1 MAATGTIPQ
10 PGLTAGRPTASR
22 VGARLPHG
30 WPIYALFVGF
40 PVWWFLGLGSF
51 IWPIMAVPMGF
62 SLLARERVR
71 VPKGFGLYLLF
82 MMWMLASALQINGP
96 DRMIGFAFRALLYS
110 SAGITGLYVYNS
122 PKRLLPTNTLVKIM
136 ATFWVIVVM
145 GGLLGIMAP
154 TLEFSTL
161 MEKLIPGRLLAN
173 EFVATLV
180 HPTTAQI
187 QTFLGYEVPRP
198 RAPFVYTN
206 DWGGNYALLVP
217 FLVAAWSQI
226 RSLARRN
233 LLRLLAVV
241 SLLPVVFSLNR
252 MLWLCLVVTAI
263 YASLRFAMRGRKGG
277 VQGVLSFAIVF
288 VMVLSFGPTRQLIDD
303 RIATPHSNQGRTILY
318 KEAADSVQ
326 KSPLLGYGGPRP
338 SQANPNLPSVGTQG
352 QFWLVLFSH
361 GIPGALLF
369 VSFFACACWRT
380 RRARSPMAL
389 WCHVVVVLALVQM
402 PFYGLLPSQLNII
415 MIAIAIASREA
426 DDPDPE
432 VEVTFVERAT
442 PRRDD
447 VVVVAAPVTNG
458 RAHPGLN
465 PANGNG
471 SSEGHEPP
479 L

>member
-1 MAATGTIPQ
+1 MAATGIIPH
-10 PGLTAGRPTASR
+10 PGVTAVRSR
-22 VGARLPHG
+22 TARLPYA
-30 WPIYALFVGF
+30 WPLYALFLGF
-40 PVWWFLGLGSF
+40 PVWWLLGLGSF
-51 IWPIMAVPMGF
+51 VWPIMAVPMGF

-71 VPKGFGLYLLF
+71 FPRGFGLYILF
-82 MMWMLASALQINGP
+82 FMWMLASALEINGP
-96 DRMIGFAFRALLYS
+96 DWMIGFAFRALLYG
-110 SAGITGLYVYNS
+110 SAGITGLYVYNA
-122 PKRLLPTNTLVKIM
+122 PARLLPTRLVVRIM
-136 ATFWVIVVM
+136 ALFWCIVVA
-145 GGLLGIMAP
+145 GGLLGIAAP

-206 DWGGNYALLVP
+206 DWGGNYALLIP
-217 FLVAAWSQI
+217 FLIAAWSQI

-233 LLRLLAVV
+233 LVRGLAVV

-252 MLWLCLVVTAI
+252 MLWFCLVVTAF
-263 YASLRFAMRGRKGG
+263 YASFRFAMRGRKGG

-318 KEAADSVQ
+318 KEAAESVQ
-326 KSPLLGYGGPRP
+326 QSPLLGYGAPRP
-338 SQANPNLPSVGTQG
+338 SQSNPNLPSVGTQG

-361 GIPGALLF
+361 GVPGALLF
-369 VSFFACACWRT
+369 VSFFAYACWRT

-415 MIAIAIASREA
+415 MVAIALASREA
-426 DDPDPE
+426 VDPDVDE
-432 VEVTFVERAT
+432 VPPVRAQR
-442 PRRDD
+442 PIDD

-471 SSEGHEPP
+471 SSGDHGSPV
-479 L
+479 

>member
-1 MAATGTIPQ
+1 MAATGTIPH
-10 PGLTAGRPTASR
+10 PGVTAVRSR
-22 VGARLPHG
+22 TARLPYA
-30 WPIYALFVGF
+30 WPLYALFVGF

-51 IWPIMAVPMGF
+51 VWPIMAAPMGF

-71 VPKGFGLYLLF
+71 VPRGFGLYLLF
-82 MMWMLASALQINGP
+82 FMWMLASALQINGP
-96 DRMIGFAFRALLYS
+96 DRMIGFAFRAMLYG
-110 SAGITGLYVYNS
+110 SAGITCLYVYNA
-122 PKRLLPTNTLVKIM
+122 PKRLLPASTIVRIM
-136 ATFWVIVVM
+136 AFFWVVVVA
-145 GGLLGIMAP
+145 GGLLGILAP
-154 TLEFSTL
+154 TWEFSTL

-187 QTFLGYEVPRP
+187 QTFLGYGVPRP

-217 FLVAAWSQI
+217 FLVAGWSQM
-226 RSLARRN
+226 RSLFRRN
-233 LLRLLAVV
+233 MIRVLAVV

-252 MLWLCLVVTAI
+252 MLWLCLVVTAV
-263 YASLRFAMRGRKGG
+263 YASMRFAMRGRKGG
-277 VQGVLSFAIVF
+277 VQGVLAFAAVF
-288 VMVLSFGPTRQLIDD
+288 LMVFTFGPTRQLIDD
-303 RIATPHSNQGRTILY
+303 RIATPHSNQGRSILY
-318 KEAADSVQ
+318 KEAADSVE

-361 GIPGALLF
+361 GIPGAALF
-369 VSFFACACWRT
+369 VAFFVCACWRT
-380 RRARSPMAL
+380 RRARSSLAL

-426 DDPDPE
+426 ADPDPE
-432 VEVTFVERAT
+432 PVVTFVERAG
-442 PRRDD
+442 PRPDD
-447 VVVVAAPVTNG
+447 VVIAAAPATNG
-458 RAHPGLN
+458 RARPLG
-465 PANGNG
+465 ASNGNG
-471 SSEGHEPP
+471 AHGALEPP

>member
-1 MAATGTIPQ
+1 MAATGTIPH
-10 PGLTAGRPTASR
+10 PGVTAVRPAT
-22 VGARLPHG
+22 ARLPHA
-30 WPIYALFVGF
+30 WPLYALFLGF

-71 VPKGFGLYLLF
+71 VPRGFGLYLLF
-82 MMWMLASALQINGP
+82 YMWMLASALQINGP
-96 DRMIGFAFRALLYS
+96 DRMIGFAFRAMLYGA
-110 SAGITGLYVYNS
+110 AGIIGLYVYNA
-122 PKRLLPTNTLVKIM
+122 PKRLLPDTTIVKIM
-136 ATFWVIVVM
+136 AFFWVIVVA

-154 TLEFSTL
+154 TWEFSTL
-161 MEKLIPGRLLAN
+161 MEKIIPGRLLAN
-173 EFVATLV
+173 PFVATLV

-217 FLVAAWSQI
+217 FLVAGWAQI

-233 LLRLLAVV
+233 LVRVLCLV

-252 MLWLCLVVTAI
+252 MLWFCLVVTAF
-263 YASLRFAMRGRKGG
+263 YASFRFALRGRKGG
-277 VQGVLSFAIVF
+277 IQGVLAGLIVF
-288 VMVLSFGPTRQLIDD
+288 MMVFSFGPTRQLIDD

-338 SQANPNLPSVGTQG
+338 SQSNPNLPSVGTQG

-369 VSFFACACWRT
+369 VSFFAYACWRT
-380 RRARSPMAL
+380 RRARSSIAL

-402 PFYGLLPSQLNII
+402 PFYGLLPSQLVII
-415 MIAIAIASREA
+415 MVAIAVASRE
-426 DDPDPE
+426 DVDPDPE
-432 VEVTFVERAT
+432 PMVTFVERAT

-447 VVVVAAPVTNG
+447 LVVAAAPLTNG
-458 RAHPGLN
+458 RARPLGTPNGHP
-465 PANGNG
+465 NGHG
-471 SSEGHEPP
+471 AAGALEPP